1 MKKKMKMENRS
12 DGYGINR
19 PRARRGHKY
28 NKHKKWLRM
37 MMFMCT
43 KQHLS
48 KVWSLMHEKVKQ
60 HY

>member
-1 MKKKMKMENRS
+1 MVNYNMKKKMKMENRS

-48 KVWSLMHEKVKQ
+48 KV
-60 HY
+60 